1 MRKGR
6 RKRESVG
13 KIHME
18 RDECRRQKKTPRKGE
33 IVHEEVRRRETGQ
46 KWKRQERQKKEKEK
60 SDDGKDK
67 ETEKKERIHNK
78 EKLF

>member
-1 MRKGR
+1 MKEKSEGKKRTERERMRKGR

-18 RDECRRQKKTPRKGE
+18 REECRRQKKTPRKGE

-46 KWKRQERQKKEKEK
+46 KWKTR
-60 SDDGKDK
+60 
-67 ETEKKERIHNK
+67 ETEKGEGKVR
-78 EKLF
+78 